1 MNFENNQETKKE
13 RKKNQREISQRSQR
27 GERRKR
33 NIRGPRILVPIRGIF
48 LIIIAH
54 IPRSHIGISLR
65 WANRLYIIGK
75 IILNTNTGSY

>member
-1 MNFENNQETKKE
+1 MKCNETSIVYGCTYKFSNCDTVDETEGNMNFENNQETKKE

-54 IPRSHIGISLR
+54 IVI
-65 WANRLYIIGK
+65 
-75 IILNTNTGSY
+75 

>member
-1 MNFENNQETKKE
+1 MTENLTKATFLEKVFNFENNQETKKE

-54 IPRSHIGISLR
+54 IVI
-65 WANRLYIIGK
+65 
-75 IILNTNTGSY
+75 